1 MASALFEDR
10 QISRALLRE
19 RAYNHRWAETGH
31 GVIPLT
37 AADPDFAVAPEIRQA
52 ISRYTDEGIFSYGP
66 ARGLPEL
73 RSALVEDLSSH
84 GYAGLDPDRILPL
97 DGAASSMHA
106 VARAFLAEGDEM
118 IVLDP
123 VDFLFEEAAR
133 HAGAQVRRCPYD
145 PATGRFP
152 LETLETLISHRTR
165 MIGICNP
172 HNPLG
177 RLMRKDELEGVARF
191 AEEHDLW
198 ILNDEVWREIVFPPH
213 QFSSF
218 HHLPA
223 PLRRRVISVHGFSK
237 SHGLAGLRIGTIA
250 SPDPETHAAILE
262 ASGVLTTAGGAST
275 LSQIAA
281 TAALK
286 ECRGWVDAFILHLA
300 GLRDLAVE
308 RLNAMPGIRCERPE
322 ATFLLFPDIRGT
334 GLEAEALTDFLAR
347 KARVAVIPG
356 TPRFFGP
363 GAAGHIRLSFAT
375 SEKLLERALDR
386 MERALKQL
394 ASAPR

>member
-1 MASALFEDR
+1 MASVLFEDQ
-10 QISRALLRE
+10 QIPRALLRE
-19 RAYNHRWAETGH
+19 RAYNHRWAETGR

-37 AADPDFAVAPEIRQA
+37 AADPDFKVAPEIRQA
-52 ISRYTDEGIFSYGP
+52 IARYTDEGLFSYGP

-73 RSALVEDLSSH
+73 RTALVRDLSSS
-84 GYAGLDPDRILPL
+84 GYAGLDVDRILPL
-97 DGAASSMHA
+97 DGAASCMHA
-106 VARAFLAEGDEM
+106 VARAFLSEGDEM

-123 VDFLFEEAAR
+123 VDFLFEEAALR
-133 HAGAQVRRCPYD
+133 AGAKIKRCPYN
-145 PATGRFP
+145 PASSDFP
-152 LETLETLISHRTR
+152 LETLKTLVSRRTR

-177 RLMRKDELEGVARF
+177 RFMREDELEAFAHF

-198 ILNDEVWREIVFPPH
+198 ILNDEVWREIVFSPH
-213 QFSSF
+213 EFCSF

-223 PLRRRVISVHGFSK
+223 SLRKRVISIHGFSK

-250 SPDPETHAAILE
+250 TPDPETHATILE
-262 ASGVLTTAGGAST
+262 ASGVMTTAGGAST

-281 TAALK
+281 TAALE
-286 ECRGWVDAFILHLA
+286 ECRDWVDAFVLHLS

-308 RLNAMPGIRCERPE
+308 RLNAMPGIRCESPE
-322 ATFLLFPDIRGT
+322 ATFLLFPDIRET
-334 GLEAEALTDFLAR
+334 GLDAEALADFLAR

-386 MERALKQL
+386 IEHALKQL
-394 ASAPR
+394 APSAH